1 MTAAPAGIEG
11 ATPTGPCPKR
21 QDAASGC
28 DPAEPPRRPR
38 GEARRVRA
46 ITGARMSATKL
57 SRRTLDD
64 LKRRHVAFLEA
75 RLSSDQARE
84 DWTRACIDGYEQ
96 LLTLRIRDAVDPAT
110 IADALLAALTADSI
124 RSFFAPVARDLHR
137 RVLASLKTNRKSLG
151 DYVPADARLEIEAL
165 LARSDLVPD
174 ALVRKIFEEKVI
186 VDAIDDTLY
195 EGLLQFNTTVNP
207 FFADWGLPAILRRM
221 PIGGAMILA
230 SMEAMRA
237 EFDRRLEP
245 EIRKFLAAFSRR
257 SSDQL
262 TQMFLAS
269 SGDPKLVE
277 LRRNLVGFLYSQS
290 IAELLA
296 GVDVEM
302 VSLGARALEHVVV
315 EVLDRELSSRN
326 LRDALE
332 RFVGD
337 HGDATVGDWLREI
350 GASGRPDL
358 ERWADLAW
366 PQVRGVV
373 RSPLVRDYL
382 ERITAEFY
390 DGLPD

>member
-1 MTAAPAGIEG
+1 
-11 ATPTGPCPKR
+11 
-21 QDAASGC
+21 
-28 DPAEPPRRPR
+28 
-38 GEARRVRA
+38 
-46 ITGARMSATKL
+46 MSATKL